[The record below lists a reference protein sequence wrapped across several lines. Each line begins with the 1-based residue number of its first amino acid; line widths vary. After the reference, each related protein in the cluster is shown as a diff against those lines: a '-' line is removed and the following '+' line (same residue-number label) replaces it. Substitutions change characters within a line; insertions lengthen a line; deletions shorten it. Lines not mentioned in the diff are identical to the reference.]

1 MLEMRVRLT
10 FTEEI
15 LGTASNDEEIYAN
28 FIGSKS
34 PNAPSIQD
42 EIESIGVDGVTEKGT
57 TVFSKDADGKPFL
70 WDYQIRGF
78 FKNAAKSRNYYMK
91 KKLVAYKTKID
102 GLVFINERKIPLNIP
117 EGEAIGNC
125 QRPLRA
131 ETAQG
136 PRVAL
141 ASSESCPPGTTIEFT
156 IKCLLDSLMS
166 EVKAW
171 LDYGE
176 LNGIGQW
183 HNSGKGRFTWEEI
196 KE

>member
-15 LGTASNDEEIYAN
+15 LGTSSNDEEIYAN

-70 WDYQIRGF
+70 WDYQIKGF
-78 FKNAAKSRNYYMK
+78 FKNAAKLRNYYMK